1 MMTEPSGSPGHQG
14 QPRTERDAAF
24 LDRFDSAIRLP
35 LIISAILPLIV
46 VPQQGNWVS
55 IVIGVVT
62 WIVFLVDYVVHERHL
77 QHFGRTAY
85 GRFDLVIVIAT
96 APWFLLPG
104 AHGGSF
110 VVLLRLA
117 RLGRLVMA
125 SQKSRQLFDR
135 LGRVGAVA
143 LGVLV
148 TASLVAYFAEHPT
161 NPEFATVG
169 DALWWGIVTM
179 TTVGYG
185 DIVPKTPTGR
195 WAAVV
200 VMLTGVA
207 VLGLLAGSLASFF
220 RLEKVIPPGGDV
232 AEGDAAGPPGTAAG
246 AADPSRALGALV
258 TEVAALR
265 HQVAQLS
272 ERVSDLAGSAG
283 RPTGGQRLDEG

>member
-1 MMTEPSGSPGHQG
+1 MTEPSGSPGRQG
-14 QPRTERDAAF
+14 QPRTEQDAAF

-35 LIISAILPLIV
+35 LVISAILPLIV

-55 IVIGVVT
+55 VVVGVVT
-62 WIVFLVDYVVHERHL
+62 WLVFLVDYVVHERHL
-77 QHFGRTAY
+77 QHFGRTAF

-143 LGVLV
+143 LGVLM

-169 DALWWGIVTM
+169 DAFW
-179 TTVGYG
+179 VGHRHDDHG
-185 DIVPKTPTGR
+185 
-195 WAAVV
+195 
-200 VMLTGVA
+200 
-207 VLGLLAGSLASFF
+207 GL
-220 RLEKVIPPGGDV
+220 R
-232 AEGDAAGPPGTAAG
+232 
-246 AADPSRALGALV
+246 
-258 TEVAALR
+258 R
-265 HQVAQLS
+265 H
-272 ERVSDLAGSAG
+272 
-283 RPTGGQRLDEG
+283 RP

>member
-1 MMTEPSGSPGHQG
+1 MTPPSSSGSTRP
-14 QPRTERDAAF
+14 
-24 LDRFDSAIRLP
+24 IRLP
-35 LIISAILPLIV
+35 LIISAILALIV

-55 IVIGVVT
+55 VVIGVVT
-62 WIVFLVDYVVHERHL
+62 WLVFLVDYVVHERHL
-77 QHFGRTAY
+77 QHFGRTAF

-185 DIVPKTPTGR
+185 DIVPKTPHGPMGGSRHHAHRRRRPRVAGGVPGQLLPAGKGGPGR
-195 WAAVV
+195 
-200 VMLTGVA
+200 
-207 VLGLLAGSLASFF
+207 
-220 RLEKVIPPGGDV
+220 R
-232 AEGDAAGPPGTAAG
+232 
-246 AADPSRALGALV
+246 
-258 TEVAALR
+258 
-265 HQVAQLS
+265 
-272 ERVSDLAGSAG
+272 
-283 RPTGGQRLDEG
+283 

>member
-14 QPRTERDAAF
+14 QPRTEHDAAV
-24 LDRFDSAIRLP
+24 LQRFDSAIRLP

-46 VPQQGNWVS
+46 VPEQGNPVS
-55 IVIGVVT
+55 VVVGVVT
-62 WIVFLVDYVVHERHL
+62 WLVFLVDYVVHERHL
-77 QHFGRTAY
+77 DHFGRTAY
-85 GRFDLVIVIAT
+85 GRFDMVIVIAT

-169 DALWWGIVTM
+169 DAAWWGIVTM

-200 VMLTGVA
+200 IMLTGVA

-220 RLEKVIPPGGDV
+220 RLEKPASPDQETGDGATPG
-232 AEGDAAGPPGTAAG
+232 AAG
-246 AADPSRALGALV
+246 AAGGAADPAQGLGALV

-265 HQVAQLS
+265 RQVALLS
-272 ERVSDLAGSAG
+272 ERISGLADSPGQEAG
-283 RPTGGQRLDEG
+283 DRRVDEG

>member
-1 MMTEPSGSPGHQG
+1 MAEPSGSQVRQG
-14 QPRTERDAAF
+14 QPRTVRDAAV
-24 LDRFDSAIRLP
+24 LERFDTSIRLP

-46 VPQQGNWVS
+46 VPEQGNWVS
-55 IVIGVVT
+55 VVVGVVT
-62 WIVFLVDYVVHERHL
+62 WLVFLVDYVVHDRHL
-77 QHFGRTAY
+77 HQFGRTAY

-200 VMLTGVA
+200 IC
-207 VLGLLAGSLASFF
+207 SPASPCSDCWRGPWPASSGWRMSAHPLVTSPTTVCRA
-220 RLEKVIPPGGDV
+220 RLERP
-232 AEGDAAGPPGTAAG
+232 
-246 AADPSRALGALV
+246 R
-258 TEVAALR
+258 
-265 HQVAQLS
+265 
-272 ERVSDLAGSAG
+272 ERTTH
-283 RPTGGQRLDEG
+283 PTRSVHW